1 MAQEPGPDQSPP
13 PLKSQMARSRE
24 YLERDLRG
32 LRYEL
37 DFPRK
42 IKRSF
47 QHQTVVWI
55 GAALVVGVILVVLPR
70 ARKKVYVKVKGQGKP
85 EGGVV
90 QAGFLLG
97 ALKLT
102 ATLLKP
108 VVVSYLTKRMSGRG
122 GQPGRSNARW

>member
-1 MAQEPGPDQSPP
+1 MAQESGPNQPP
-13 PLKSQMARSRE
+13 APLKTELARSRE
-24 YLERDLRG
+24 RLERDLRG

-47 QHQTVVWI
+47 QQQTAIWI
-55 GAALVVGVILVVLPR
+55 GAAAVVGTILVVLPR
-70 ARKKVYVKVKGQGKP
+70 ARKKVYVNVKGDAKP
-85 EGGVV
+85 QGGVM

-97 ALKLT
+97 ALRLT

-108 VVVSYLTKRMSGRG
+108 VIVSFITKRMAGGG
-122 GQPGRSNARW
+122 GQPGRSARRW

>member
-1 MAQEPGPDQSPP
+1 MAQESGSDQPPP
-13 PLKSQMARSRE
+13 PLKGELVRSRE
-24 YLERDLRG
+24 RLERDLRG

-47 QHQTVVWI
+47 QHQTVIWI
-55 GAALVVGVILVVLPR
+55 GAALVVGTILVVLPR
-70 ARKKVYVKVKGQGKP
+70 CRKKVYVKVKGNKK
-85 EGGVV
+85 ESGVV

-97 ALKLT
+97 ALRLT

-108 VVVSYLTKRMSGRG
+108 VIVSYINKRMSAG
-122 GQPGRSNARW
+122 GGRSGRSGGKW